1 MKHGLR
7 KLRRI
12 VLLCMCG
19 AFLLSAVRPDLGHL
33 PNLLDVLSEHTETA
47 LDHGHS
53 HGVEEDVFDALQGH
67 AHGLGDH
74 EQVPD
79 LLAVATVG
87 NTSQVFVGYR
97 STRLPDASPAPIFLF
112 ERPPRS

>member
-7 KLRRI
+7 NLRRI
-12 VLLCMCG
+12 VLVCMCG
-19 AFLLSAVRPDLGHL
+19 AFLLSAVSPDLGHL
-33 PNLLDVLSEHTETA
+33 PNLFNVLSEHAETVI
-47 LDHGHS
+47 DHGHS
-53 HGVEEDVFDALQGH
+53 HGLEEDIFAVLLGH

-97 STRLPDASPAPIFLF
+97 STRLPDARPAPIFGF